1 MATQSV
7 KDILNTEVP
16 KPSFV
21 LSPSVPA
28 PLPSGV
34 TVTRNGSDNVA
45 RTLDP
50 YSGKFEHVPEDTPRV
65 YGADQSLLVE
75 AAGRTNHVP
84 HSSSPTSTNWSHDS
98 GIIVVSTYDS
108 IVKGGTAVE
117 VLGDG
122 TDFSQISQSAGR
134 FSGNKETLYMIIE
147 ATSSAKRSGVK
158 IRDEIQSD
166 TNTIAVDFD
175 NETTSIDKAK
185 FGSIRFHN
193 LYKLKDLGPGGGPVY
208 IVAVGYNASNKDNR
222 RTVTFHP
229 DIDNNDDKQVLHH
242 AQLEEAPNASSPI
255 VTGSSAKTRA
265 GDDYVIPKGD
275 WWNTKEGTFI
285 FEFVPQLFYQPFD
298 SEQFGFIDS
307 NGEPTSYFNIYWAD
321 NPAPF
326 EIQVQHNLAGP
337 NRTVAP
343 GTAAAFQKSTFA
355 CSFSNSGKLIVSLNG
370 QSNTRQNT
378 KATAPL
384 LEEKDIQTGDASFV
398 RYADI
403 SYLPRALPES
413 TLNTLT
419 T

>member
-1 MATQSV
+1 VLEGETAH
-7 KDILNTEVP
+7 EVTGTGG
-16 KPSFV
+16 SF
-21 LSPSVPA
+21 
-28 PLPSGV
+28 
-34 TVTRNGSDNVA
+34 
-45 RTLDP
+45 
-50 YSGKFEHVPEDTPRV
+50 
-65 YGADQSLLVE
+65 SLIRQD
-75 AAGRTNHVP
+75 ASTF
-84 HSSSPTSTNWSHDS
+84 SSSQDTLSVVIEQVTSSETRFIVRDNDAGAGNFVELDWSSFTLTNSETNFGSVDRLNLRRIRGSYNGGELVDVRISYTPETS
-98 GIIVVSTYDS
+98 GNRRQVQFQPDS
-108 IVKGGTAVE
+108 IDN
-117 VLGDG
+117 DG
-122 TDFSQISQSAGR
+122 SA
-134 FSGNKETLYMIIE
+134 Y
-147 ATSSAKRSGVK
+147 
-158 IRDEIQSD
+158 
-166 TNTIAVDFD
+166 
-175 NETTSIDKAK
+175 
-185 FGSIRFHN
+185 
-193 LYKLKDLGPGGGPVY
+193 
-208 IVAVGYNASNKDNR
+208 
-222 RTVTFHP
+222 
-229 DIDNNDDKQVLHH
+229 LHH
-242 AQLEEAPNASSPI
+242 AQLEEAPNVSSPI